1 MVSRSIDLSGQW
13 LIFLPF
19 LSGFAA
25 CRFSVFGV
33 RWLFSLFFALQ
44 LLRLRKRARTLTRG
58 HYLGLKNTRDYGSHG
73 DHRCDRGDF
82 HGDHRGDHRGDF
94 CGDHRG
100 DRGRYRGG
108 SGRGDYS
115 NRRSPRRSPY
125 RGGHD
130 HSPQHSPYVGRY
142 RKERSRSIPQ
152 SPYSPDRRYA
162 GGSR

>member
-1 MVSRSIDLSGQW
+1 MVSRSIDLSGQSLLMADFSPFSFW
-13 LIFLPF
+13 FCGLPF
-19 LSGFAA
+19 FCFWRALAVQLVFCFAVA
-25 CRFSVFGV
+25 
-33 RWLFSLFFALQ
+33 A
-44 LLRLRKRARTLTRG
+44 KRARTLTRG

-73 DHRCDRGDF
+73 DHRCDCGDF

-100 DRGRYRGG
+100 DRGGYRGG

-115 NRRSPRRSPY
+115 Y
-125 RGGHD
+125 R
-130 HSPQHSPYVGRY
+130 RY
-142 RKERSRSIPQ
+142 RRERSRSIPQ